1 LSRTKLLYFITE
13 DWYFCSHRLQLALA
27 AQHAGYDVAV
37 VTRVNEHGEA
47 IRRAGIRLIP
57 FNLSR
62 RSINLLSELAM
73 LARLI
78 VLYRKEKPDLV
89 HHVAMKPV
97 LYGSLAAQLS
107 GVPYVVN
114 ALAGMGYVFSS
125 DQPMARFLRP
135 VIGKAFRMLL
145 SSGRSRLILQNKD
158 DCAMFVRKR
167 FINRERIRLIMG
179 SGVDTAVFSPTR
191 EPSGIPVVML
201 ASRMLWDK
209 GIKEFVEAARQLK
222 TRGVDAR
229 FVLVGDTDPHNPSAI
244 PNEQLTTWHGEGVI
258 EWWGQRDDIPSVLAQ
273 AHIVCLPS
281 YREGLPKVL
290 LEAASCGRPIVTTDT
305 PGCREVVR
313 NGENGLLVPV
323 RSTVELSDAI
333 QSMIENPELCQKMGA
348 RGREIVVGE
357 FAIEKVISETMTV
370 YKDLLTLMPE
380 AGKTKHENL
389 PLPPFAKEG
398 MRERGD
404 FHIKQ

>member
-1 LSRTKLLYFITE
+1 M
-13 DWYFCSHRLQLALA
+13 A
-27 AQHAGYDVAV
+27 AQDAGYDVAV
-37 VTRVNEHGEA
+37 VTHVNEHGDA

-62 RSINLLSELAM
+62 RGMNPLSELAV

-78 VLYRKEKPDLV
+78 VVYRKEKPDLV

-97 LYGSLAAQLS
+97 LYGSLAARLS

-114 ALAGMGYVFSS
+114 ALAGMGYVFTSE
-125 DQPMARFLRP
+125 QPMARLLRSA
-135 VIGKAFRMLL
+135 ICSAFRGLL
-145 SSGRSRLILQNKD
+145 NSRRSRLILQNND
-158 DCAMFVRKR
+158 DRAMFIRKR
-167 FINRERIRLIMG
+167 FINEERIRLIRG
-179 SGVDTAVFSPTR
+179 SGVDTGIFSPTP

-209 GIKEFVEAARQLK
+209 GIKEFVETARQLK
-222 TRGVDAR
+222 ARGVDAR

-244 PNEQLTTWHGEGVI
+244 SKKQLTAWHTEGVI
-258 EWWGQRDDIPSVLAQ
+258 EWWERRDDMPAVLAQ

-323 RSTVELSDAI
+323 RSTGELADAI
-333 QSMIENPELCQKMGA
+333 QSLIENPELRQKMGV
-348 RGREIVVGE
+348 RGREIVVSE
-357 FAIEKVISETMTV
+357 FAIEKVVSETMTV
-370 YKDLLTLMPE
+370 YEELL
-380 AGKTKHENL
+380 
-389 PLPPFAKEG
+389 
-398 MRERGD
+398 R
-404 FHIKQ
+404 Q